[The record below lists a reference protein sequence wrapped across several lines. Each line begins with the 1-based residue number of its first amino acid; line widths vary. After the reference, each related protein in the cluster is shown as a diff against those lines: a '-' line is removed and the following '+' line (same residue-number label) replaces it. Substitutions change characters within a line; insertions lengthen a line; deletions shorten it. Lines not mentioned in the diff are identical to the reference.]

1 MIKAAMPFELYEHI
15 HNLQRAGA
23 SFAVATVVRVEKPI
37 SAKPGD
43 KAVIQSDGTLLG
55 WVGGGCSQ
63 DIIVRE
69 AKQAIR
75 GGEPRFLR
83 LVGSGAPKGTE
94 LAPFSDGIIQYPIT
108 CHSGGTMDVYLEP
121 VLPRPQLILFGNS
134 PVAVTLA
141 QFARVMNYEVTVVD
155 PAATRDQFPGADYL
169 SNELR
174 PDVAVRPIAFA
185 VVATQGH
192 DDDEALAAAARSGVP
207 YVAFVASRKKFAS
220 RVEFLRERGLSEEQ
234 IARIKAPAGIDLGA
248 VTPDE
253 IAVSILAEIVQMRR
267 KAPAAPKYVGVGA
280 RGVQSGDVVAALPT
294 EARDVV
300 CGMMVEIATARHIS
314 EYQGEKYYF
323 CASSCKAQFEK
334 NPAGFIKQ

>member
-1 MIKAAMPFELYEHI
+1 MPLELYDQI
-15 HNLQRAGA
+15 HNLRRSGA

-63 DIIVRE
+63 DIVVRE
-69 AKQAIR
+69 AKKAIR
-75 GGEPRFLR
+75 DGEPRFLR
-83 LVGSGAPKGTE
+83 LVGSGTALGAGP
-94 LAPFSDGIIQYPIT
+94 APFSDGIIQYPIT

-141 QFARVMNYEVTVVD
+141 HFARVMNYEVAVLD
-155 PAATRDQFPGADYL
+155 PAATREQFPGAELL

-174 PDVAVRPIAFA
+174 LDAAAVGPVAFA

-192 DDDEALAAAARSGVP
+192 DDEAALEAAVRSGVP

-234 IARIKAPAGIDLGA
+234 IARIKAPAGLDLGA
-248 VTPDE
+248 LTPDE
-253 IAVSILAEIVQMRR
+253 IAVSILAEIVQVRR
-267 KAPAAPKYVGVGA
+267 STSSALERAGDGAQALQPDAATTI
-280 RGVQSGDVVAALPT
+280 PT

-314 EYQGEKYYF
+314 EYKGEKYYF

-334 NPAGFIKQ
+334 NPASYVMQE